1 MKTVEIGTSLLLGTA
16 LMAACSGSES
26 TGPSIGA
33 IGKIAFQTN
42 RDGNFEIYVMNADGS
57 GITRLTNNAARDG
70 FPAWSPDGTKIA
82 FVSDRDGNFEI
93 YTMNADGTGL
103 VNLTN
108 NPAKD
113 DRPVWRP

>member
-33 IGKIAFQTN
+33 AGKIAFQTN
-42 RDGNFEIYVMNADGS
+42 RDGNFEIYA
-57 GITRLTNNAARDG
+57 
-70 FPAWSPDGTKIA
+70 
-82 FVSDRDGNFEI
+82 
-93 YTMNADGTGL
+93 MNADGTGL

-108 NPAKD
+108 EERRVGEAGRSREWSYHYYKNNRDGNYEIYVMNADGSGLTRLTKH
-113 DRPVWRP
+113 